1 MSDERPSTLDE
12 IRTKAAQNA
21 FEDPELVTMPS
32 GLKFILRRPKPIW
45 WVLAK
50 GNMPQGL
57 GLQARGDTPEP
68 LDAEQLAAAAPM
80 VVRLVEGMFVEP
92 TVKMGAP
99 IEGPELNPN
108 LIGDEDFAFLMKYA
122 GGEVAADGSDL
133 GAFRGRTGTSSS
145 GGGRGAMEVPA
156 KSAAGTDGSAGLS
169 D

>member
-1 MSDERPSTLDE
+1 MSETEKPSTLEE
-12 IRTKAAQNA
+12 IRNKAAENA
-21 FEDPELVTMPS
+21 FEEPELATMPS

-57 GLQARGDTPEP
+57 SMQAMGETPQSLDPEQLQA
-68 LDAEQLAAAAPM
+68 AVPM
-80 VVRLVEGMFVEP
+80 VIRLVEGMFVEP
-92 TVKMGAP
+92 KVKRGAP

-133 GAFRGRTGTSSS
+133 GAFRGRTRVASS
-145 GGGRGAMEVPA
+145 GDGRGPLEVPA
-156 KSAAGTDGSAGLS
+156 QPVTGTDGN
-169 D
+169 